1 MSKTTELGEN
11 TIIGN
16 LLVTDNCVKFK
27 ANSRGNILFCEDGTD
42 LRGSTITFNGD
53 NALVY
58 LSKNKHQYKLSVSMN
73 RGNTL
78 YIGKNNYFNG
88 KLNLILSE
96 RKHIVI
102 GDDGLFSFG
111 IWLRTADPHL
121 IYDCETHERIN
132 PSKNILIGDHVWI
145 GQGSLVLKGS
155 TISSG
160 SIIGANSTVSGKL
173 IPSNQ
178 SWAGA
183 PAKKIAENIFFD
195 GACVHNWTEEQTEAS
210 RLFSSDKWIFTT
222 DQAVSHTSTDGIFK
236 KLDLLQTAKDRLDYL
251 QSNPKELQG
260 KYRFANPNHGANIH
274 TKVKAQRASFFSSLL
289 GKKH

>member
-1 MSKTTELGEN
+1 MSETIELDEN

-16 LLVTDNCVKFK
+16 PVVAENSVKFK
-27 ANSRGNILFCEDGTD
+27 ANSHGNILFCEDGTD

-58 LSKNKHQYKLSVSMN
+58 LSKNRHQYKLSVSMN
-73 RGNTL
+73 RDNTL
-78 YIGKNNYFNG
+78 YIGKDNYFNG

-173 IPSNQ
+173 SRQTKAGQEPRPRKLQRTYSSMARAFIIGPKRKRKHRSALPRTSGFSRQTKRSATLPLTAFSKSSTRFNSPKIGSTIYRTAQSSCKEDTASQILIPE
-178 SWAGA
+178 
-183 PAKKIAENIFFD
+183 KISVLKPIPN
-195 GACVHNWTEEQTEAS
+195 VLT
-210 RLFSSDKWIFTT
+210 FS
-222 DQAVSHTSTDGIFK
+222 Q
-236 KLDLLQTAKDRLDYL
+236 DY
-251 QSNPKELQG
+251 
-260 KYRFANPNHGANIH
+260 
-274 TKVKAQRASFFSSLL
+274 
-289 GKKH
+289 